1 MKNTKINYLYRD
13 ADNYKMHN
21 EVVVKG
27 KFTPEMQ
34 DTIKDALECGEYFIP
49 SQVGLPEKRFDN
61 CTDADHCFFELDV
74 DNDFVVT
81 DEEPTVELTAE
92 ELTNAF
98 ANVAYWDCDKEGGL

>member
-13 ADNYKMHN
+13 ANNYKQHN

-27 KFTPEMQ
+27 QFTPEMQ
-34 DTIKDALECGEYFIP
+34 DIIKNALECGEFFIP
-49 SQVGLPEKRFDN
+49 SQVGLPEKRFDDY
-61 CTDADHCFFELDV
+61 TDADHCYFELDV
-74 DNDFVVT
+74 DNDFVET

-98 ANVAYWDCDKEGGL
+98 ANVTYWDCDKEGGL